1 MILQPLHNENIL
13 LKQVSENHEP
23 AFRELYEGYAPGVYA
38 VALQHLK
45 LPHLAEDIV
54 QSVFLKLWENRA
66 ELPSIQ
72 HFASWFYT
80 VVRNTIVSALRKQ
93 GSHDTYIHYLKE
105 RMETTMETPEL
116 HLMKKEQF
124 TLVQQAVDQ
133 LSPQQRI
140 AFKLQRDE
148 GLSYEEIGIRM
159 GIATNTVRVHLH
171 KAMESLRNYVLA
183 HSPNDTLVA
192 CLLPLVL
199 LHPNFF

>member
-140 AFKLQRDE
+140 AFKLQREE

>member
-133 LSPQQRI
+133 LSPQQRT
-140 AFKLQRDE
+140 AFKLQREE